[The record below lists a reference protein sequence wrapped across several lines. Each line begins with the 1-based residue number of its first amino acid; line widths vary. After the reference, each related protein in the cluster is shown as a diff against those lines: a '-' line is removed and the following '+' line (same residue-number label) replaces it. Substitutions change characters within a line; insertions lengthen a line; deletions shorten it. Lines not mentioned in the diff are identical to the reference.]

1 MASAASED
9 ILRADIFMNL
19 DSVAKIFHIYER
31 KIRAKYNKT
40 NVIVH
45 ITLFYWFKLGI
56 WLSFSHDWS
65 KGWSVFPLIVDS
77 SA

>member
-19 DSVAKIFHIYER
+19 GSVAKMFHIYER

-45 ITLFYWFKLGI
+45 ITLFY
-56 WLSFSHDWS
+56 
-65 KGWSVFPLIVDS
+65 
-77 SA
+77 

>member
-19 DSVAKIFHIYER
+19 DSVAKMFHIYES

-40 NVIVH
+40 NVTVH
-45 ITLFYWFKLGI
+45 ITLFY
-56 WLSFSHDWS
+56 
-65 KGWSVFPLIVDS
+65 
-77 SA
+77 